1 MIKAGVLSFVVL
13 LLLVP
18 VFFFSNVNAK
28 AKLNEEQALKVLL
41 AAIEKDRLYGAHAN
55 MSCLTV
61 FAEEREKEYFD
72 FSVHEN
78 HGGNCPGNPNASP
91 VVDRFRV
98 DRSTRR
104 IQWYDPADDRPVG
117 LKSFLKSRSKR

>member
-1 MIKAGVLSFVVL
+1 MIKAGVLSLFVL

-28 AKLNEEQALKVLL
+28 AKLNEEQALKVLHT
-41 AAIEKDRLYGAHAN
+41 AIEKDNLYGSRAN

-61 FAEEREKEYFD
+61 FTEERGKDYFD

-91 VVDRFRV
+91 VTDRFRV
-98 DRSTRR
+98 DRSTKR
-104 IQWYDPADDRPVG
+104 IQWYDPVDDHPVS